1 MYIYVILYNP
11 WTLAWFSP
19 AHLLIMGL
27 GLMYRKVQAE
37 FTTYMMELLCDITQ
51 SLLYSSA
58 GAHVLEWGRTSTL
71 YGDGSVDSFSG
82 VLMGMEAMVFQ

>member
-1 MYIYVILYNP
+1 MYVYVILHNP

-37 FTTYMMELLCDITQ
+37 FTTYMMELLCDIT
-51 SLLYSSA
+51 
-58 GAHVLEWGRTSTL
+58 
-71 YGDGSVDSFSG
+71 
-82 VLMGMEAMVFQ
+82 